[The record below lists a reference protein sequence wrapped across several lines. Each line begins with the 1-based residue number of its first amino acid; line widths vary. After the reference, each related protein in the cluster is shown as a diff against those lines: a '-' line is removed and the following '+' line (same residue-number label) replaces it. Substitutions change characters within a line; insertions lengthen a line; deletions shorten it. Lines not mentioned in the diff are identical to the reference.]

1 MTDMSTPS
9 LTSTREETGR
19 KEQRGDAGTAVDT
32 SFPGEGKHR
41 QAERDRQRVS
51 QVCMRLTYLCMEKKS
66 PREKC
71 PRQRSNIN
79 D

>member
-9 LTSTREETGR
+9 LTSVREETGR
-19 KEQRGDAGTAVDT
+19 KEQRGDAGTVVDA
-32 SFPGEGKHR
+32 SFPGEGKNR
-41 QAERDRQRVS
+41 QAERDRHRVS

-71 PRQRSNIN
+71 PRRRSKIN
-79 D
+79 Y